1 MKIGIIGA
9 MDIEVL
15 YLQNQM
21 KDCVPQVKNG
31 YQFFTGKIHGKEV
44 VLLKSGIGKVS
55 AAIGATILIKD
66 FGVSSVLNI
75 GSSGGVATGL
85 NIGDVV
91 VSTKIAYHDFDL
103 TVFGY
108 EYGQVPNR
116 PLFFEPNQQLLQL
129 IQSSTDVTERFG
141 VKYGLIVSGDQ
152 FVHGQEHLKQIIS
165 HFDNILAL
173 DMESACIAQTC
184 YTFEIPF
191 IIMRTVSDFVDKNA
205 HEENLAEISDNCAR
219 FVIDIIEKIK

>member
-9 MDIEVL
+9 MDKEVL
-15 YLQNQM
+15 YLQTQM
-21 KDCVPQVKNG
+21 ENCTEEIRNG
-31 YQFFTGKIHGKEV
+31 YQFFVGKIDNKEV

-66 FGVSSVLNI
+66 YAVTSVLNI
-75 GSSGGVATGL
+75 GSAGGVSTGL
-85 NIGDVV
+85 NIGDMV

-116 PLFFEPNQQLLQL
+116 PLFFEPTASLLEL
-129 IQSSTDVTERFG
+129 IQSSTDVTEQFS

-152 FVHGQEHLKQIIS
+152 FVNGQEHVQQILG
-165 HFDNILAL
+165 HFDNVLAL

-184 YTFEIPF
+184 YTFDIPF
-191 IIMRTVSDFVDKNA
+191 IIMRTVSDFVDKDA
-205 HEENLAEISDNCAR
+205 HEDNLEEISENCAK
-219 FVIDIIEKIK
+219 FVIKIIKKL

>member
-1 MKIGIIGA
+1 MIGIIGA
-9 MDIEVL
+9 MDVEVL
-15 YLQNQM
+15 YLQNNM
-21 KDCVPQVKNG
+21 ENCVEQVKNG
-31 YQFFTGKIHGKEV
+31 YHFFTGKIHGKEV

-66 FGVSSVLNI
+66 FGVTSVLNI

-85 NIGDVV
+85 SIGDVV

-108 EYGQVPNR
+108 EYGQVPDR
-116 PLFFEPNQQLLQL
+116 PLFFEPNKELLAL

-152 FVHGQEHLKQIIS
+152 FVHGQDHLKQILS
-165 HFDNILAL
+165 RFDDVLAL

-184 YTFEIPF
+184 YTFDIPF

-205 HEENLAEISDNCAR
+205 HEENLVEISDNCAR
-219 FVIDIIEKIK
+219 FVIDIIEKIN

>member
-9 MDIEVL
+9 MDEEVL
-15 YLQNQM
+15 FLQNNMQ
-21 KDCVPQVKNG
+21 DCLEEVRNG
-31 YQFFTGKIHGKEV
+31 YQFFTGKIHDKEV

-66 FGVSSVLNI
+66 YGVTSVLNI
-75 GSSGGVATGL
+75 GSAGGVSTGL
-85 NIGDVV
+85 NIGDMV

-116 PLFFEPNQQLLQL
+116 PLFFEPTKDLLDL
-129 IQSSTDVTERFG
+129 IQSSSDVTERFS

-152 FVHGQEHLKQIIS
+152 FVNGQDHLQQILS
-165 HFDNILAL
+165 NFDNVLAL

-191 IIMRTVSDFVDKNA
+191 IIVRTVSDFVDKNA
-205 HEENLAEISDNCAR
+205 HEEHLEEISENCAK
-219 FVIDIIEKIK
+219 FVIDIIGKM

>member
-1 MKIGIIGA
+1 M
-9 MDIEVL
+9 
-15 YLQNQM
+15 
-21 KDCVPQVKNG
+21 
-31 YQFFTGKIHGKEV
+31 
-44 VLLKSGIGKVS
+44 
-55 AAIGATILIKD
+55 
-66 FGVSSVLNI
+66 
-75 GSSGGVATGL
+75 
-85 NIGDVV
+85 V

-108 EYGQVPNR
+108 EYGQVPDR
-116 PLFFEPNQQLLQL
+116 PLFFEPNKELLDL

-152 FVHGQEHLKQIIS
+152 FVHGQDHLKQILS
-165 HFDNILAL
+165 NFDDVLAL

-184 YTFEIPF
+184 YTFDIPF

-205 HEENLAEISDNCAR
+205 HEENLVEISDNCAR

>member
-1 MKIGIIGA
+1 MRIGIIGA
-9 MDIEVL
+9 MDKEVEYLSNTIEG
-15 YLQNQM
+15 
-21 KDCVPQVKNG
+21 CVEEVRNG
-31 YQFFTGKIHGKEV
+31 YQFFSGKIHGKEV

-66 FGVSSVLNI
+66 FGVTSVLNI
-75 GSSGGVATGL
+75 GSAGGVSTGL
-85 NIGDVV
+85 AIGDML

-116 PLFFEPNQQLLQL
+116 PLFFEPNKDLLDL
-129 IQSSTDVTERFG
+129 IQSSKEVTEQFS

-152 FVHGQEHLKQIIS
+152 FINGDEQLNKILGN
-165 HFDNILAL
+165 FDNVLAL

-184 YTFEIPF
+184 DTFEVPF

-205 HEENLAEISDNCAR
+205 HEENLEEISENCAK
-219 FVIDIIEKIK
+219 FVIDIIGKM